1 MDEGAPARLV
11 FKVTYTRDL
20 KPQQPQN
27 SSPQG
32 GEECS
37 ANPIPPH
44 LVPLPEGFSPSRVSL
59 FLIHIVLERGC
70 LNLNPESSIYLLCDS
85 GNLVNL
91 SVLQFL
97 HLESGGD
104 AGPAPLDCC
113 ENQGL

>member
-1 MDEGAPARLV
+1 MDKAPTRFV

-44 LVPLPEGFSPSRVSL
+44 LVPLPEGFSPLCVSL
-59 FLIHIVLERGC
+59 SLIYIVLELGC
-70 LNLNPESSIYLLCDS
+70 LGLNPESSIYLLCDS

-97 HLESGGD
+97 HLESESD
-104 AGPAPLDCC
+104 DRSCFF
-113 ENQGL
+113 GLL